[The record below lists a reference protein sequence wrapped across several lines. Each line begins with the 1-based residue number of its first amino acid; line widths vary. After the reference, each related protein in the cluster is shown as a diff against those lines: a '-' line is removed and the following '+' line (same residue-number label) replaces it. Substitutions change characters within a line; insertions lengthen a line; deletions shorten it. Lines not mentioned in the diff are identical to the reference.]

1 MEKVI
6 FRQGLL
12 DYLEYLTF
20 LLFEKGYFGF
30 EDSSLDYIGKI
41 VDFIYNKI
49 GTYPHK
55 ITPEKLEFLGKYYI
69 VYKSNERTSWY
80 IFFDI
85 TLNKVFLITNIL
97 NNHQPETRF
106 LNL

>member
-6 FRQGLL
+6 FREGLL
-12 DYLEYLTF
+12 DYLEFLTF

-30 EDSSLDYIGKI
+30 VDSSFEYIGEI
-41 VDFIYNKI
+41 IDFINTKI
-49 GTYPHK
+49 ESYPHK
-55 ITPEKLEFLGKYYI
+55 NTPQKLEFLGKYYI
-69 VYKSNERTSWY
+69 VYKSNDKTSWY

-85 TLNKVFLITNIL
+85 TVNDIFLITNIF
-97 NNHQPETRF
+97 NNHQPESQF